1 MRTHRNNVIR
11 PVNHLLALC
20 VVFACLAWGGAAWAA
35 GPGEGVWLVTPEEA
49 ALPPAPAD
57 QITTRGLGPFEV
69 GREVPD
75 TGPLIEVVKPAG
87 GKMQSPPVEVS
98 VKFAPRGAPV
108 DVSSLKVQVVK
119 LIPIDI
125 TDRVRPYAT
134 SEGIEIPD
142 AKLPSGEHKVRLS
155 LSDNAGGVS
164 RKEMTVTIP

>member
-1 MRTHRNNVIR
+1 MRTHRSNVIR
-11 PVNHLLALC
+11 SVNHLLAFC

-108 DVSSLKVQVVK
+108 DRKSTRLNSS
-119 LIPIDI
+119 
-125 TDRVRPYAT
+125 
-134 SEGIEIPD
+134 
-142 AKLPSGEHKVRLS
+142 HRL
-155 LSDNAGGVS
+155 
-164 RKEMTVTIP
+164 